1 LIPLGFQLDVAPHN
15 AELSGIFSSVTA
27 SEAWF
32 VMLEKIS
39 DSNVCSRR
47 LRREQTWS
55 NAQLGIRAAA
65 GGANDYYYT
74 FRLNKIVFNI
84 KSIIY
89 IKILQKYSFYL

>member
-1 LIPLGFQLDVAPHN
+1 
-15 AELSGIFSSVTA
+15 LSGIFSSVTA

-65 GGANDYYYT
+65 GGAND
-74 FRLNKIVFNI
+74 LNQRWLLAIRWIFLLNEAATR
-84 KSIIY
+84 
-89 IKILQKYSFYL
+89 QKKQN

>member
-1 LIPLGFQLDVAPHN
+1 LQTGPTCKIFISKIFTDN

-55 NAQLGIRAAA
+55 NAQLGVRAAA
-65 GGANDYYYT
+65 GGANVSHH
-74 FRLNKIVFNI
+74 RQGKA
-84 KSIIY
+84 
-89 IKILQKYSFYL
+89 